1 MRERQGGRERGEG
14 ERDEERETN
23 EREKEERGEREMIG
37 FHAVALFTAIN
48 HFCLCQTYVIYEKL
62 STKMTLVNKLN
73 IEINRETVK
82 QKIIKLLMR
91 A

>member
-1 MRERQGGRERGEG
+1 
-14 ERDEERETN
+14 
-23 EREKEERGEREMIG
+23 MIG

-82 QKIIKLLMR
+82 
-91 A
+91 

>member
-1 MRERQGGRERGEG
+1 MRVREKERERERRMREKNEERERRMRER
-14 ERDEERETN
+14 
-23 EREKEERGEREMIG
+23 KKRGEREMIG

-82 QKIIKLLMR
+82 
-91 A
+91 